1 MGVQAL
7 STFRRQPTL
16 DIRRFKRL
24 GFPGVSGTDSVHD
37 SIIGDFSAQGY
48 VHGGKYEVSFRNSHH
63 GGPMN

>member
-1 MGVQAL
+1 MGVQDF

-24 GFPGVSGTDSVHD
+24 RFPDVSGTESVHD

-48 VHGGKYEVSFRNSHH
+48 VQVTD
-63 GGPMN
+63 GPWREI